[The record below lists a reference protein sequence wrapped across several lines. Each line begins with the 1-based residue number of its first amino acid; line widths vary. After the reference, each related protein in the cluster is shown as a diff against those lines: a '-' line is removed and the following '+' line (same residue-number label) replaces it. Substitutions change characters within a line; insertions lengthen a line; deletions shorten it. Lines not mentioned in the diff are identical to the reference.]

1 MKKHFLRMPLLL
13 SLLLLLTGC
22 AKAPEPVEIAAT
34 TLPVYDFT
42 QALCRG
48 TDLSVGRLVTESVS
62 CLHDYSLNVNQVR
75 LAEQAEVL
83 VLSGAGLEDFMED
96 LFTGKPS
103 IDASQGIALLE
114 GEEHDHE
121 DHEEHEEHEGH
132 DGHTHEFD
140 PHIWLSP
147 ENAKIMAQNIC
158 LGLIRQYP
166 QWETVFKDNLQ
177 GLLARLEDLEQY
189 GEETLKNLSCR
200 ELITFHDGF
209 SYFAQAFD
217 LQILAAVEEE
227 SGSEASAKDLIGLI
241 RLARAHAL
249 PAVFVEKNGSASA
262 ADILCR
268 ETGAKKATL
277 DMAMAG
283 ESYFDAMYHNIDTIK
298 EALG

>member
-1 MKKHFLRMPLLL
+1 MKKLFLPIPLLL

-22 AKAPEPVEIAAT
+22 AKAPEPVEVAAT
-34 TLPVYDFT
+34 TLPVYEFT
-42 QALCRG
+42 QALCQG
-48 TDLSVGRLVTESVS
+48 TELRVGRLVTESVS

-96 LFTGKPS
+96 LLAGKTA

-121 DHEEHEEHEGH
+121 EQGEH
-132 DGHTHEFD
+132 DGHHHESD

-158 LGLIRQYP
+158 QGLTRQYP
-166 QWETVFKDNLQ
+166 QWEPVFTDNLQ
-177 GLLARLEDLEQY
+177 GLLTRLDALEQY
-189 GEETLKNLSCR
+189 GQDTLKTLSCR

-217 LQILAAVEEE
+217 LHILAALEEE
-227 SGSEASAKDLIGLI
+227 SGSEASAKELIDLI
-241 RLARAHAL
+241 RLARAHSL

-283 ESYFDAMYHNIDTIK
+283 DSYFDAMYHNIDTIK

>member
-1 MKKHFLRMPLLL
+1 MKKHFLCTPLLL

-22 AKAPEPVEIAAT
+22 AKAPEPVDIAAT
-34 TLPVYDFT
+34 TLPVYEFT
-42 QALCRG
+42 QALCQG
-48 TDLSVGRLVTESVS
+48 TELRVGRLVTESVS
-62 CLHDYSLNVNQVR
+62 CLHDYSLNVNQVQ
-75 LAEQAEVL
+75 LAEQAQVL

-96 LFTGKPS
+96 LLAGKTA

-121 DHEEHEEHEGH
+121 EQGEH
-132 DGHTHEFD
+132 DGHHHESD

-147 ENAKIMAQNIC
+147 ENAKIMAQNISQ
-158 LGLIRQYP
+158 GLTRQYP
-166 QWETVFKDNLQ
+166 QWEPVFTDNLQ
-177 GLLARLEDLEQY
+177 GLLTRLDALEQY
-189 GEETLKNLSCR
+189 GQDNLKTLSCR

-217 LQILAAVEEE
+217 LHILAALEEE
-227 SGSEASAKDLIGLI
+227 SGSEASAKELIDLI
-241 RLARAHAL
+241 RLARAHSL

-283 ESYFDAMYHNIDTIK
+283 DSYFDAMYHNIDTIK